1 MILKIFLTISCI
13 IGSVIFKFL
22 IEDVV
27 KDEDKFNRK
36 KTFQVECDG
45 TLVDVPKVKREFMWR
60 KRCCCVLMFCCIVI
74 AIIFLHSILQ
84 DFNLMK

>member
-1 MILKIFLTISCI
+1 MILKILLTIFCI

-27 KDEDKFNRK
+27 KDADKFNRK
-36 KTFQVECDG
+36 LSPVECDG
-45 TLVDVPKVKREFMWR
+45 TLVNVPKVKREFMWR
-60 KRCCCVLMFCCIVI
+60 KRIYCILMCCCIVI
-74 AIIFLHSILQ
+74 TIILSHSILQ

>member
-1 MILKIFLTISCI
+1 MILKIFLTIFCI

-36 KTFQVECDG
+36 SFQVECDG
-45 TLVDVPKVKREFMWR
+45 TLVNVPKVKREFMWR
-60 KRCCCVLMFCCIVI
+60 KRIYVLLMLCCIAI
-74 AIIFLHSILQ
+74 AIIFSHSILQ